1 VRCRNRL
8 FTPNRRVRS
17 FWHDHERYEPL
28 GPSLQA
34 ALEEGGAA
42 RYQAARSVNDS
53 GRWRKNEINT
63 FFRSGQVNDDRRKQS
78 CVDLGSRLHFL
89 RIQLK
94 SKVEAKKFVLRMG
107 THGAEGVTSAT
118 GYPTGVA
125 GCRFMRA
132 AKGEPLHYG

>member
-1 VRCRNRL
+1 MSGTNL
-8 FTPNRRVRS
+8 
-17 FWHDHERYEPL
+17 
-28 GPSLQA
+28 
-34 ALEEGGAA
+34 
-42 RYQAARSVNDS
+42 S
-53 GRWRKNEINT
+53 GRHFKPLLKRAELPAIRLHDRSTTAADGEKNEINT